1 MFQPFLKSGN
11 IGGIDTDKITGLL
24 HSLTKSYC
32 SISGLMSPGRLRCF
46 DVHEYRQLQLLALQ
60 LFQEPACI
68 RIACC
73 GSVKEKTYKIIC
85 TYLQPGS
92 FGCLIVFLPA
102 GISVKSLIGSSC
114 LDDHKIIAGCFYLI
128 KVYLS
133 LPSGYIDTLMHLS
146 CHDYL

>member
-1 MFQPFLKSGN
+1 MLKPFLKSGN

-24 HSLTKSYC
+24 HPFTESYS
-32 SISGLMSPGRLRCF
+32 SIGGLFSPGRLRCF
-46 DVHEYRQLQLLALQ
+46 DVYKHRQLQLLALQ
-60 LFQEPACI
+60 LFQESAGI

-102 GISVKSLIGSSC
+102 GIGIESHVRASGLN
-114 LDDHKIIAGCFYLI
+114 DHKIIAGFFYLCE
-128 KVYLS
+128 VYLS
-133 LPSGYIDTLMHLS
+133 LPSGYINTLMHLS
-146 CHDYL
+146 CHGCL

>member
-46 DVHEYRQLQLLALQ
+46 DIHEYRQLQLLALQ

-102 GISVKSLIGSSC
+102 GISVKSHVRASGLN
-114 LDDHKIIAGCFYLI
+114 DDKIIAGFFYHCE
-128 KVYLS
+128 VYLS

-146 CHDYL
+146 CHGCL